1 MLLNAINKCSN
12 TQNVSLKFDR
22 GARESPA
29 STRKLNSFKTYL
41 NLKYL
46 YRSSENYTLGNMA
59 KITNKLETP
68 ASATHSLQQEMNLA
82 RRACWCNIRDES
94 KSSPNSPL
102 TTTATATAT
111 ATLITDKNAQTK
123 KSCEICENCFNH
135 LTNNDV
141 IFDTNDDATAADL
154 NAFPAAAAEI
164 TKAAVV
170 ERATNYNNNNK
181 NNKNNKNKIHTR
193 IVNIANE
200 NNRKTLIVYDR
211 DNDNGHHNDDY
222 YTEIDND
229 NDNVDIDIDVD
240 VDVDNNRYKNK
251 NDINNIYKKNKNKNN
266 SDVDVN
272 VDNEVTTVLYGATS
286 SKNITNN
293 FINNNDND
301 NDNNAYSSS
310 KSINNYSCKNS
321 TEDTVPSAI
330 ITTTTKIE
338 IATNANL
345 DNFNIEATTKTT
357 TTTSIATTNLSD
369 NLNNIINENK
379 LKNRSVNKLKSNRR
393 TIDATDKK
401 MATGATESTEL
412 NATNI
417 VANNYVNIK
426 NNNNNNGNCKVN
438 DNINKMATTTETK
451 LKSFSTDFVKFARAL
466 LLHFWLAFVAFCDKN
481 TIKRDDPRFVEARRQ
496 DQQRQQQ
503 QQQQQKNREHQQQGQ
518 QQDNRQQQQQQEQQ
532 QRPKKFR
539 LLTNKKFIFLF
550 MVCAFFSCINRID
563 ARPNAI
569 GTSSNAIPGNE
580 AVATGVVGDGGSP
593 NAGNNIGSNLPTSDG
608 AIPDFSKPSKEM
620 SKNIFLSDSDSYK
633 EGHHAERYPLS
644 QVDFDRV
651 KTPFIIGIW
660 ILSASI
666 AKIGFHMTPKL
677 HLIFPESCLLI
688 VVGVVIGVVLFFGT
702 EVAVSPLTPNTF
714 FFYMLP
720 PIILDAGYFMP
731 NRMFFDN
738 LGTILLMAVVGTIF
752 NIATIGGSLWA
763 CGLTGI
769 FGGADQT
776 PKFLDIFLFASLISA
791 VDPVAVLAVFEEI
804 HVNEILYIVV
814 FGESLLNDA
823 VTVVMYHMMEVYNEI
838 GISNIIAQ
846 DVVSGVG
853 SFFVVAIGGTVI
865 GIIWGFLTGLVTR
878 FTDHVRVIEPIF
890 IFVMAYLAYLNAE
903 IFHMSGILAITFCGI
918 TMKNYVE
925 SNISQKSHTT
935 VKYALKMLS
944 SSSETIIFMFLGVA
958 TVNNHHVWN
967 TWFVLLTIAF
977 CSVFRVLGV
986 ILLSA
991 LANRFRLHKLSRVDQ
1006 FVMSYGGLRGAVAFA
1021 LVLLVDENV
1030 VKQKD
1035 MFVTTTIAVI
1045 YFTVFLQGITIKPLV
1060 KILNVKR
1067 ANKRKPTMNERIHER
1082 FMDHLMAGIEDIV
1095 GKTGNYN
1102 VRDKF
1107 KRFDNRFIRPLL
1119 IRDLKG
1125 AEPKI
1130 IETYSKLTMRDAM
1143 EVMRRNPST
1152 IGQITGTESMSALF
1166 RNYTNNCI
1174 GGRWAPPTIYTT
1186 CPSLTNLD
1194 HSCSRNL
1201 DMHELDYNPSKKDL
1215 TDAKIHHLLAE
1226 ELKPYRRAS
1235 IQMHRRLSYSRHAV
1249 DDRDLSTQVNYKMQM
1264 NFRRMFN
1271 DRKHHKRSK
1280 RGTGKQQEGV
1290 KQNHVSF
1297 HDFQQNGTTKQF
1309 SHDYIN
1315 EVLNESAEENQPKL
1329 TEVTVMA
1336 ANDDWDDGLTFT
1348 AKSSLAENPIP
1359 EEDRNLS
1366 RDSDG
1371 ERRVATPTA
1380 TESQLPWKRQGDE
1393 ISDAVQQNEFPA
1405 WASNKEYLAYNSP
1418 SATFLGGINK
1428 PKQPKSVIG
1437 LFRRESSGS
1446 KGGTSITG
1454 SAISD
1459 AIDAGSA
1466 RGSDPALAAAL
1477 SSLIVP
1483 SSQTSNPRLDKRSQ
1497 SISVTSGEGHSGPF
1511 PVTASHRRNVRRGS
1525 MLELS
1530 GDTIPEESYQH
1541 GHSKSLC
1548 EPDGDEWNCGAL
1560 QPHEQYDDDIGSDS
1574 LLPAGRQPLL
1584 PKITPLPQ
1592 IRRMGVG
1599 AVGSTGIGVNSGSG
1613 SGIPS
1618 SSKNQVTTAL
1628 LSTSNSDYDDD
1639 EDEDFDLYDDENIVV
1654 TTTTTV
1660 ASGSGSSGSGSGVPI
1675 NSSNA
1680 VGINGA
1686 KNRSTNSSGASGS
1699 SNTSSSGSNTNTT
1712 TTIRLTRNNDES
1724 II

>member
-1 MLLNAINKCSN
+1 MSN
-12 TQNVSLKFDR
+12 RTEQDYDS
-22 GARESPA
+22 A
-29 STRKLNSFKTYL
+29 
-41 NLKYL
+41 
-46 YRSSENYTLGNMA
+46 
-59 KITNKLETP
+59 TP
-68 ASATHSLQQEMNLA
+68 ALQQQMNLA
-82 RRACWCNIRDES
+82 RRACWRTKSSRSDFPPKSIELVNPMIANQIDAIASPPRDET
-94 KSSPNSPL
+94 KTRTEPQ
-102 TTTATATAT
+102 TA
-111 ATLITDKNAQTK
+111 L
-123 KSCEICENCFNH
+123 
-135 LTNNDV
+135 
-141 IFDTNDDATAADL
+141 
-154 NAFPAAAAEI
+154 
-164 TKAAVV
+164 AV
-170 ERATNYNNNNK
+170 
-181 NNKNNKNKIHTR
+181 
-193 IVNIANE
+193 
-200 NNRKTLIVYDR
+200 RKTTCTFSDWRGILGKRMLLICGFILILGIAHGRPNTSAVGVASAKD
-211 DNDNGHHNDDY
+211 GK
-222 YTEIDND
+222 
-229 NDNVDIDIDVD
+229 DIADAVTQLNLPQSPPMDGVD
-240 VDVDNNRYKNK
+240 VDPTPPVRLPRAEPLRS
-251 NDINNIYKKNKNKNN
+251 
-266 SDVDVN
+266 SDQ
-272 VDNEVTTVLYGATS
+272 
-286 SKNITNN
+286 
-293 FINNNDND
+293 
-301 NDNNAYSSS
+301 
-310 KSINNYSCKNS
+310 
-321 TEDTVPSAI
+321 
-330 ITTTTKIE
+330 
-338 IATNANL
+338 
-345 DNFNIEATTKTT
+345 
-357 TTTSIATTNLSD
+357 
-369 NLNNIINENK
+369 
-379 LKNRSVNKLKSNRR
+379 
-393 TIDATDKK
+393 DA
-401 MATGATESTEL
+401 E
-412 NATNI
+412 
-417 VANNYVNIK
+417 
-426 NNNNNNGNCKVN
+426 
-438 DNINKMATTTETK
+438 
-451 LKSFSTDFVKFARAL
+451 
-466 LLHFWLAFVAFCDKN
+466 
-481 TIKRDDPRFVEARRQ
+481 
-496 DQQRQQQ
+496 
-503 QQQQQKNREHQQQGQ
+503 
-518 QQDNRQQQQQQEQQ
+518 
-532 QRPKKFR
+532 
-539 LLTNKKFIFLF
+539 
-550 MVCAFFSCINRID
+550 
-563 ARPNAI
+563 
-569 GTSSNAIPGNE
+569 
-580 AVATGVVGDGGSP
+580 GG
-593 NAGNNIGSNLPTSDG
+593 
-608 AIPDFSKPSKEM
+608 
-620 SKNIFLSDSDSYK
+620 
-633 EGHHAERYPLS
+633 EGHKMERYPLS
-644 QVDFDRV
+644 SVDFARV

-688 VVGVVIGVVLFFGT
+688 VVGVVIGVVLYFCT
-702 EVAVSPLTPNTF
+702 DVAVSPLTPNTF

-731 NRMFFDN
+731 NRLFFDN

-752 NIATIGGSLWA
+752 NIATIGGSLYA
-763 CGLTGI
+763 CGKMGI
-769 FGGADQT
+769 YGETET
-776 PKFLDIFLFASLISA
+776 PGLMDVFLFASLISA

-823 VTVVMYHMMEVYNEI
+823 VTVVMYHMMESYNEI
-838 GISNIIAQ
+838 GLDKIIAQ
-846 DVVSGVG
+846 DIASGVG
-853 SFFVVAIGGTVI
+853 SFFVVALGGTAI

-944 SSSETIIFMFLGVA
+944 SSAETIIFMFLGVA
-958 TVNNHHVWN
+958 TVNNMHVWN
-967 TWFVLLTIAF
+967 TCFVLLTITF
-977 CSVFRVLGV
+977 CSVFRVIGV

-1030 VKQKD
+1030 VKQKN

-1152 IGQITGTESMSALF
+1152 IGQMTGTESMSALF
-1166 RNYTNNCI
+1166 RNYTNNYI

-1194 HSCSRNL
+1194 NTCSRNL
-1201 DMHELDYNPSKKDL
+1201 DMAELDYNPSKKDL
-1215 TDAKIHHLLAE
+1215 TDARIHHLLAE

-1280 RGTGKQQEGV
+1280 RGASNKEAKENV

-1297 HDFQQNGTTKQF
+1297 HDFQQNGTTKQLTN
-1309 SHDYIN
+1309 DYIN
-1315 EVLNESAEENQPKL
+1315 NVLNETAEECQQNPN
-1329 TEVTVMA
+1329 EINVVGPS
-1336 ANDDWDDGLTFT
+1336 DDWDDGLTFT
-1348 AKSSLAENPIP
+1348 AKSSPHIQNLPGFDASKARIVVQHYAPKVDDGAETDLESPDQAIGPTAAELILPWRRDRSYQSIVAEHPIP

-1366 RDSDG
+1366 RESDG

-1393 ISDAVQQNEFPA
+1393 CTDAVQQNEFPA

-1437 LFRRESSGS
+1437 LFRRESSSS
-1446 KGGTSITG
+1446 KGGSVGIG
-1454 SAISD
+1454 SSGAVDTAASGSD
-1459 AIDAGSA
+1459 AMVVPMSNQ
-1466 RGSDPALAAAL
+1466 PAN
-1477 SSLIVP
+1477 VP
-1483 SSQTSNPRLDKRSQ
+1483 STSMHNPRLDKRSQ
-1497 SISVTSGEGHSGPF
+1497 SISSGSLGAGPHQLGPDGHSGPF

-1530 GDTIPEESYQH
+1530 GLITTGRRPSRILQFSPGATNLLESAKITTPSPPPPTTSTITTTTTVKTTTTTSTTKNNNNTTNNSTETTSASASYSTPTTPRSEDSATYTYYPKDTIPEESSYQH

-1548 EPDGDEWNCGAL
+1548 EPADSDDWEGAAL
-1560 QPHEQYDDDIGSDS
+1560 SAVGGANSERMMRLS
-1574 LLPAGRQPLL
+1574 GREPLL
-1584 PKITPLPQ
+1584 PRPSNTPRAQ
-1592 IRRMGVG
+1592 IRRMNAG
-1599 AVGSTGIGVNSGSG
+1599 AVGGAAVTQAGRR
-1613 SGIPS
+1613 
-1618 SSKNQVTTAL
+1618 NQVTKAL
-1628 LSTSNSDYDDD
+1628 LDYEDSDSDSEENDDD
-1639 EDEDFDLYDDENIVV
+1639 EDEDFDSYDDENIVV
-1654 TTTTTV
+1654 TTFTTPATGRR
-1660 ASGSGSSGSGSGVPI
+1660 SGSSPGSGSD
-1675 NSSNA
+1675 A
-1680 VGINGA
+1680 
-1686 KNRSTNSSGASGS
+1686 
-1699 SNTSSSGSNTNTT
+1699 NTATT
-1712 TTIRLTRNNDES
+1712 TTTTTSIRLTRNNDES

>member
-1 MLLNAINKCSN
+1 M
-12 TQNVSLKFDR
+12 NVTEKD
-22 GARESPA
+22 
-29 STRKLNSFKTYL
+29 YD
-41 NLKYL
+41 
-46 YRSSENYTLGNMA
+46 
-59 KITNKLETP
+59 
-68 ASATHSLQQEMNLA
+68 SATSALEQQMNLA
-82 RRACWCNIRDES
+82 RRACWSTGRRTL
-94 KSSPNSPL
+94 SSEL
-102 TTTATATAT
+102 
-111 ATLITDKNAQTK
+111 
-123 KSCEICENCFNH
+123 
-135 LTNNDV
+135 
-141 IFDTNDDATAADL
+141 
-154 NAFPAAAAEI
+154 PA
-164 TKAAVV
+164 
-170 ERATNYNNNNK
+170 
-181 NNKNNKNKIHTR
+181 
-193 IVNIANE
+193 
-200 NNRKTLIVYDR
+200 
-211 DNDNGHHNDDY
+211 
-222 YTEIDND
+222 
-229 NDNVDIDIDVD
+229 
-240 VDVDNNRYKNK
+240 
-251 NDINNIYKKNKNKNN
+251 
-266 SDVDVN
+266 
-272 VDNEVTTVLYGATS
+272 
-286 SKNITNN
+286 
-293 FINNNDND
+293 
-301 NDNNAYSSS
+301 
-310 KSINNYSCKNS
+310 
-321 TEDTVPSAI
+321 
-330 ITTTTKIE
+330 TKIE
-338 IATNANL
+338 VQVEVESAAEAEAKTEKMNGAT
-345 DNFNIEATTKTT
+345 
-357 TTTSIATTNLSD
+357 
-369 NLNNIINENK
+369 LNNNSETFSQVYEHSLQNSKQYELHWRGKKSGLESLLGQLWLQMVALVHRPNQPPSGPNTNENK
-379 LKNRSVNKLKSNRR
+379 NHINYRKILSKKL
-393 TIDATDKK
+393 T
-401 MATGATESTEL
+401 
-412 NATNI
+412 
-417 VANNYVNIK
+417 
-426 NNNNNNGNCKVN
+426 
-438 DNINKMATTTETK
+438 
-451 LKSFSTDFVKFARAL
+451 L
-466 LLHFWLAFVAFCDKN
+466 LCAICM
-481 TIKRDDPRFVEARRQ
+481 
-496 DQQRQQQ
+496 
-503 QQQQQKNREHQQQGQ
+503 
-518 QQDNRQQQQQQEQQ
+518 
-532 QRPKKFR
+532 
-539 LLTNKKFIFLF
+539 FL
-550 MVCAFFSCINRID
+550 SCIE
-563 ARPNAI
+563 ARPNTSVLNPVSATKPTEAI
-569 GTSSNAIPGNE
+569 SYEGVAPLKLQSST
-580 AVATGVVGDGGSP
+580 AVPTDTDTLEPLP
-593 NAGNNIGSNLPTSDG
+593 NAEYLTSDEERLH
-608 AIPDFSKPSKEM
+608 DE
-620 SKNIFLSDSDSYK
+620 
-633 EGHHAERYPLS
+633 EGHHKTDRYPLS
-644 QVDFDRV
+644 QVEFARV

-688 VVGVVIGVVLFFGT
+688 VVGVVIGVVLYFCT
-702 EVAVSPLTPNTF
+702 DVAVSPLTPNTF

-731 NRMFFDN
+731 NRLFFDN

-752 NIATIGGSLWA
+752 NIATIGGSLYA
-763 CGLTGI
+763 CGLCGM
-769 FGGADQT
+769 FGDESAT
-776 PKFLDIFLFASLISA
+776 PRLLDVFLFASLISA

-838 GISNIIAQ
+838 GLPNINAQ
-846 DVVSGVG
+846 DIASGVG
-853 SFFVVAIGGTVI
+853 SFFVVALGGTAI

-944 SSSETIIFMFLGVA
+944 SSAETIIFMFLGVA
-958 TVNNHHVWN
+958 TVNNKHVWN
-967 TWFVLLTIAF
+967 TAFVVLTITF
-977 CSVFRVLGV
+977 CSVFRVVGV
-986 ILLSA
+986 IFLSA
-991 LANRFRLHKLSRVDQ
+991 IANRFRLHKLSRVDQ

-1060 KILNVKR
+1060 EILNVKR
-1067 ANKRKPTMNERIHER
+1067 AQKRKPTMNERIHER

-1152 IGQITGTESMSALF
+1152 IGQMTGTESMSALF
-1166 RNYTNNCI
+1166 RNYTNNYI

-1194 HSCSRNL
+1194 NACSRNL
-1201 DMHELDYNPSKKDL
+1201 DMAELDYNPSKKDL

-1280 RGTGKQQEGV
+1280 RGANSKDSKENV

-1297 HDFQQNGTTKQF
+1297 HDFQQNGTNKQL
-1309 SHDYIN
+1309 SNAEDCQLNPN
-1315 EVLNESAEENQPKL
+1315 EI
-1329 TEVTVMA
+1329 TVVGPP
-1336 ANDDWDDGLTFT
+1336 DDWDDGLTFT

-1359 EEDRNLS
+1359 EEDRNMS

-1380 TESQLPWKRQGDE
+1380 LESQLPWKRQGDE
-1393 ISDAVQQNEFPA
+1393 CTDAVQQNEFPA

-1437 LFRRESSGS
+1437 LFRRESSSS
-1446 KGGTSITG
+1446 KTG
-1454 SAISD
+1454 SVGI
-1459 AIDAGSA
+1459 GSNSA
-1466 RGSDPALAAAL
+1466 VDGAVSDPTLAAAL
-1477 SSLIVP
+1477 GTLAVP
-1483 SSQTSNPRLDKRSQ
+1483 SLNQACSTAPSTSMHNPRLDKRSQ
-1497 SISVTSGEGHSGPF
+1497 SISSTSMSSHLVGPEGHAGPF

-1530 GDTIPEESYQH
+1530 GDTIPEESSYQH

-1548 EPDGDEWNCGAL
+1548 EPAGDDWDTTPLAM
-1560 QPHEQYDDDIGSDS
+1560 GSANS
-1574 LLPAGRQPLL
+1574 EKMMRSGREPLL
-1584 PKITPLPQ
+1584 PRLTPRAQ
-1592 IRRMGVG
+1592 VRRMGAG
-1599 AVGSTGIGVNSGSG
+1599 AVSGASVGVPG
-1613 SGIPS
+1613 
-1618 SSKNQVTTAL
+1618 SKNQATTAL
-1628 LSTSNSDYDDD
+1628 LAPTDYEDDDD

-1654 TTTTTV
+1654 VTTLHDGGAGARPNRGSGLSATPGQQPTTTT
-1660 ASGSGSSGSGSGVPI
+1660 S
-1675 NSSNA
+1675 
-1680 VGINGA
+1680 
-1686 KNRSTNSSGASGS
+1686 
-1699 SNTSSSGSNTNTT
+1699 
-1712 TTIRLTRNNDES
+1712 IRLTRKSDES

>member
-1 MLLNAINKCSN
+1 MSN
-12 TQNVSLKFDR
+12 RTEQDYDS
-22 GARESPA
+22 A
-29 STRKLNSFKTYL
+29 
-41 NLKYL
+41 
-46 YRSSENYTLGNMA
+46 
-59 KITNKLETP
+59 TP
-68 ASATHSLQQEMNLA
+68 ALQQQMNLA
-82 RRACWCNIRDES
+82 RRACWRRNPSSSTQLPPQNTITITREAASRLELVNTEIAKQIDAEAQPPRDET
-94 KSSPNSPL
+94 KTRLEPQ
-102 TTTATATAT
+102 TATATRST
-111 ATLITDKNAQTK
+111 KWTSDWRGILGKRMLLICALVLILGLVQGRPNTSAVGVTSGK
-123 KSCEICENCFNH
+123 
-135 LTNNDV
+135 
-141 IFDTNDDATAADL
+141 DAVTQL
-154 NAFPAAAAEI
+154 NLPM
-164 TKAAVV
+164 
-170 ERATNYNNNNK
+170 
-181 NNKNNKNKIHTR
+181 
-193 IVNIANE
+193 
-200 NNRKTLIVYDR
+200 
-211 DNDNGHHNDDY
+211 
-222 YTEIDND
+222 
-229 NDNVDIDIDVD
+229 DVD
-240 VDVDNNRYKNK
+240 VGV
-251 NDINNIYKKNKNKNN
+251 
-266 SDVDVN
+266 
-272 VDNEVTTVLYGATS
+272 EPTQ
-286 SKNITNN
+286 
-293 FINNNDND
+293 
-301 NDNNAYSSS
+301 
-310 KSINNYSCKNS
+310 
-321 TEDTVPSAI
+321 SA
-330 ITTTTKIE
+330 K
-338 IATNANL
+338 L
-345 DNFNIEATTKTT
+345 PRSEA
-357 TTTSIATTNLSD
+357 
-369 NLNNIINENK
+369 
-379 LKNRSVNKLKSNRR
+379 LKSSDQ
-393 TIDATDKK
+393 DAEGGEAHK
-401 MATGATESTEL
+401 M
-412 NATNI
+412 
-417 VANNYVNIK
+417 
-426 NNNNNNGNCKVN
+426 
-438 DNINKMATTTETK
+438 
-451 LKSFSTDFVKFARAL
+451 
-466 LLHFWLAFVAFCDKN
+466 
-481 TIKRDDPRFVEARRQ
+481 
-496 DQQRQQQ
+496 
-503 QQQQQKNREHQQQGQ
+503 
-518 QQDNRQQQQQQEQQ
+518 
-532 QRPKKFR
+532 
-539 LLTNKKFIFLF
+539 
-550 MVCAFFSCINRID
+550 
-563 ARPNAI
+563 
-569 GTSSNAIPGNE
+569 
-580 AVATGVVGDGGSP
+580 
-593 NAGNNIGSNLPTSDG
+593 
-608 AIPDFSKPSKEM
+608 
-620 SKNIFLSDSDSYK
+620 
-633 EGHHAERYPLS
+633 ERYPLS
-644 QVDFDRV
+644 SVDFARV

-688 VVGVVIGVVLFFGT
+688 VVGVVIGVVLYFCT
-702 EVAVSPLTPNTF
+702 DVAVSPLTPNTF

-731 NRMFFDN
+731 NRLFFDN

-752 NIATIGGSLWA
+752 NIATIGGSLYA
-763 CGLTGI
+763 CGRMGI
-769 FGGADQT
+769 YGEGET
-776 PKFLDIFLFASLISA
+776 PNLMDVFLFASLISA

-823 VTVVMYHMMEVYNEI
+823 VTVVMYHMMESYNEI
-838 GISNIIAQ
+838 GLDKIIAQ
-846 DVVSGVG
+846 DIASGVG
-853 SFFVVAIGGTVI
+853 SFFVVALGGTAI

-944 SSSETIIFMFLGVA
+944 SSAETIIFMFLGVA
-958 TVNNHHVWN
+958 TVNNMHVWN
-967 TWFVLLTIAF
+967 TWFVVLTIAF

-1030 VKQKD
+1030 VKQKN

-1152 IGQITGTESMSALF
+1152 IGQMTGTESMSALF
-1166 RNYTNNCI
+1166 RNYTNNYI

-1194 HSCSRNL
+1194 NTCSRNL
-1201 DMHELDYNPSKKDL
+1201 DMAELDYNPSKKDL
-1215 TDAKIHHLLAE
+1215 TDARIHHLLAE

-1280 RGTGKQQEGV
+1280 RGASNKAKENV

-1297 HDFQQNGTTKQF
+1297 HDFQQNGTTKQLTN
-1309 SHDYIN
+1309 DYIN
-1315 EVLNESAEENQPKL
+1315 NVLNETAEECQQNPN
-1329 TEVTVMA
+1329 EINVVGPS
-1336 ANDDWDDGLTFT
+1336 DDWDDGLTFT
-1348 AKSSLAENPIP
+1348 AKSSPDSDRANNNSLIAHIQNLPGFDASKARIVVQHYAPRVDDSPETDLDSPDQTVGPTAAELILPWRRDRSYQSIVAEHPIP

-1366 RDSDG
+1366 RESDG

-1393 ISDAVQQNEFPA
+1393 CTDAVQQNEFPA

-1437 LFRRESSGS
+1437 LFRRESSSS
-1446 KGGTSITG
+1446 K
-1454 SAISD
+1454 
-1459 AIDAGSA
+1459 AGSVGI
-1466 RGSDPALAAAL
+1466 GSTGAVDTAASGSVDPMV
-1477 SSLIVP
+1477 VP
-1483 SSQTSNPRLDKRSQ
+1483 ISTQAPNAPSTSMHNPRLDKRSQ
-1497 SISVTSGEGHSGPF
+1497 SISSGSLGAGAHQLGSDGHSGPF

-1530 GDTIPEESYQH
+1530 GDTIPEESSYQH

-1548 EPDGDEWNCGAL
+1548 EPADSDDWEGAPL
-1560 QPHEQYDDDIGSDS
+1560 SNAAVGGANSERMMRLS
-1574 LLPAGRQPLL
+1574 GREPLL
-1584 PKITPLPQ
+1584 PRPSNTPRAQ
-1592 IRRMGVG
+1592 IRRMNAG
-1599 AVGSTGIGVNSGSG
+1599 AVGGAAVSQAGR
-1613 SGIPS
+1613 
-1618 SSKNQVTTAL
+1618 KNQVTKAL
-1628 LSTSNSDYDDD
+1628 LDYEDSETDSEENDDDDDDDD
-1639 EDEDFDLYDDENIVV
+1639 EDEDFDSYDDENIVV
-1654 TTTTTV
+1654 TTFTTPATGRR
-1660 ASGSGSSGSGSGVPI
+1660 SGSSPGSGSEA
-1675 NSSNA
+1675 NA
-1680 VGINGA
+1680 
-1686 KNRSTNSSGASGS
+1686 
-1699 SNTSSSGSNTNTT
+1699 TT
-1712 TTIRLTRNNDES
+1712 TTTTTTTSIRLTRNNDES

>member
-1 MLLNAINKCSN
+1 MSN
-12 TQNVSLKFDR
+12 RTEQDYDS
-22 GARESPA
+22 A
-29 STRKLNSFKTYL
+29 
-41 NLKYL
+41 
-46 YRSSENYTLGNMA
+46 
-59 KITNKLETP
+59 TP
-68 ASATHSLQQEMNLA
+68 ALQQQMNLA
-82 RRACWCNIRDES
+82 RRACWRTKSSRSDFPPKSIELVNLMIANQIDAIASPPRDET
-94 KSSPNSPL
+94 KTRTEPQ
-102 TTTATATAT
+102 TA
-111 ATLITDKNAQTK
+111 
-123 KSCEICENCFNH
+123 F
-135 LTNNDV
+135 
-141 IFDTNDDATAADL
+141 AA
-154 NAFPAAAAEI
+154 
-164 TKAAVV
+164 
-170 ERATNYNNNNK
+170 
-181 NNKNNKNKIHTR
+181 
-193 IVNIANE
+193 
-200 NNRKTLIVYDR
+200 RKTTCTFSDWRGILGKRMLLICGFILILGIAHGRPNTSAVGVASAKD
-211 DNDNGHHNDDY
+211 GK
-222 YTEIDND
+222 
-229 NDNVDIDIDVD
+229 DIADAVTQLNLPQSPPMDGVD
-240 VDVDNNRYKNK
+240 VDPTPPVRLPRAEPLRS
-251 NDINNIYKKNKNKNN
+251 
-266 SDVDVN
+266 SDQ
-272 VDNEVTTVLYGATS
+272 
-286 SKNITNN
+286 
-293 FINNNDND
+293 
-301 NDNNAYSSS
+301 
-310 KSINNYSCKNS
+310 
-321 TEDTVPSAI
+321 
-330 ITTTTKIE
+330 
-338 IATNANL
+338 
-345 DNFNIEATTKTT
+345 
-357 TTTSIATTNLSD
+357 
-369 NLNNIINENK
+369 
-379 LKNRSVNKLKSNRR
+379 
-393 TIDATDKK
+393 DA
-401 MATGATESTEL
+401 E
-412 NATNI
+412 
-417 VANNYVNIK
+417 
-426 NNNNNNGNCKVN
+426 
-438 DNINKMATTTETK
+438 
-451 LKSFSTDFVKFARAL
+451 
-466 LLHFWLAFVAFCDKN
+466 
-481 TIKRDDPRFVEARRQ
+481 
-496 DQQRQQQ
+496 
-503 QQQQQKNREHQQQGQ
+503 
-518 QQDNRQQQQQQEQQ
+518 
-532 QRPKKFR
+532 
-539 LLTNKKFIFLF
+539 
-550 MVCAFFSCINRID
+550 
-563 ARPNAI
+563 
-569 GTSSNAIPGNE
+569 
-580 AVATGVVGDGGSP
+580 GG
-593 NAGNNIGSNLPTSDG
+593 
-608 AIPDFSKPSKEM
+608 
-620 SKNIFLSDSDSYK
+620 
-633 EGHHAERYPLS
+633 EGHKMERYPLS
-644 QVDFDRV
+644 SVDFARV

-688 VVGVVIGVVLFFGT
+688 VVGVVIGVVLYFCT
-702 EVAVSPLTPNTF
+702 DVAVSPLTPNTF

-731 NRMFFDN
+731 NRLFFDN

-752 NIATIGGSLWA
+752 NIATIGGSLYA
-763 CGLTGI
+763 CGKMGI
-769 FGGADQT
+769 YGETET
-776 PKFLDIFLFASLISA
+776 PGLMDVFLFASLISA

-823 VTVVMYHMMEVYNEI
+823 VTVVMYHMMESYNEI
-838 GISNIIAQ
+838 GLDKIIAQ
-846 DVVSGVG
+846 DIASGVG
-853 SFFVVAIGGTVI
+853 SFFVVALGGTAI

-944 SSSETIIFMFLGVA
+944 SSAETIIFMFLGVA
-958 TVNNHHVWN
+958 TVNNMHVWN
-967 TWFVLLTIAF
+967 TCFVLLTITF
-977 CSVFRVLGV
+977 CSVFRVIGV

-1030 VKQKD
+1030 VKQKN

-1152 IGQITGTESMSALF
+1152 IGQMTGTESMSALF
-1166 RNYTNNCI
+1166 RNYTNNYI

-1194 HSCSRNL
+1194 NTCSRNL
-1201 DMHELDYNPSKKDL
+1201 DMAELDYNPSKKDL
-1215 TDAKIHHLLAE
+1215 TDARIHHLLAE

-1280 RGTGKQQEGV
+1280 RGASNKEAKENV

-1297 HDFQQNGTTKQF
+1297 HDFQQNGTTKQLTNGTESSSNHSRKKSYRKRH
-1309 SHDYIN
+1309 SHNSLNKYRRLEIDYIN
-1315 EVLNESAEENQPKL
+1315 NVLNETAEECQQNPN
-1329 TEVTVMA
+1329 EINVVGPS
-1336 ANDDWDDGLTFT
+1336 DDWDDGLTFT
-1348 AKSSLAENPIP
+1348 AKSSLAEHPIP

-1366 RDSDG
+1366 RESDG

-1393 ISDAVQQNEFPA
+1393 CTDAVQQNEFPA

-1437 LFRRESSGS
+1437 LFRRESSSS
-1446 KGGTSITG
+1446 KGGSVGIG
-1454 SAISD
+1454 SSGAVDTAASGSD
-1459 AIDAGSA
+1459 AMVVPMSNQ
-1466 RGSDPALAAAL
+1466 PAN
-1477 SSLIVP
+1477 VP
-1483 SSQTSNPRLDKRSQ
+1483 STSMHNPRLDKRSQ
-1497 SISVTSGEGHSGPF
+1497 SISSGSLGAGPHQLGPDGHSGPF

-1530 GDTIPEESYQH
+1530 GLITTGRRPSRILQFSPGATNLLESAKITTPSPPPPTTSTITTTTTVKTTTTTSTTKNNNNTTNNSTETTSASASYSTPTTPRSEDSATYTYYPKDTIPEESSYQH

-1548 EPDGDEWNCGAL
+1548 EPADSDDWEGAAL
-1560 QPHEQYDDDIGSDS
+1560 SAVGGANSERMMRLS
-1574 LLPAGRQPLL
+1574 GREPLL
-1584 PKITPLPQ
+1584 PRPSNTPRAQ
-1592 IRRMGVG
+1592 IRRMNAG
-1599 AVGSTGIGVNSGSG
+1599 AVGGAAVTQAGRR
-1613 SGIPS
+1613 
-1618 SSKNQVTTAL
+1618 NQVTKAL
-1628 LSTSNSDYDDD
+1628 LDYEDSDSDSEENDDD
-1639 EDEDFDLYDDENIVV
+1639 EDEDFDSYDDENIVV
-1654 TTTTTV
+1654 TTFTTPATGRR
-1660 ASGSGSSGSGSGVPI
+1660 SGSSPGSGSD
-1675 NSSNA
+1675 A
-1680 VGINGA
+1680 
-1686 KNRSTNSSGASGS
+1686 
-1699 SNTSSSGSNTNTT
+1699 NTATT
-1712 TTIRLTRNNDES
+1712 TTTSIRLTRNNDES